1 MDARKVH
8 CNMLIPMFFGGLA
21 EILLCFVGWNRERI
35 SSVLKSL
42 EIPEKRGECIFFFSK
57 EKKKKKRGC
66 FQKYAPDCMGVHG
79 FIQSEG

>member
-42 EIPEKRGECIFFFSK
+42 EIPEKRGECIFFFF
-57 EKKKKKRGC
+57 KREEEEE
-66 FQKYAPDCMGVHG
+66 
-79 FIQSEG
+79 EGLLPKVCP